1 MSAETTATTTTTTA
15 SEPAAAAPATVES
28 TATAAPAA
36 TATTAESAVATS
48 APAPAAVVEIPTET
62 AEAAT
67 ASSADATAAAAT
79 TEATREMATETT
91 AKKIVE
97 EDEHVKSKCCCCIEI
112 RAGVVFLLG
121 ISLLLNII
129 SLFTS
134 IGGRNSSA
142 VVTTIYVFDVVVGA
156 WGLWAAMTR
165 NADQFSMFAIFNL
178 LLLGLGVLLLFFVT
192 GPFIVFF
199 FVFIAW
205 PAYVAW
211 VYLQYAK
218 RLKVKEAKHVAE
230 KAVGA

>member
-15 SEPAAAAPATVES
+15 SEPAAAAPATVET
-28 TATAAPAA
+28 TATVAPAA
-36 TATTAESAVATS
+36 TTVTAESAVATP
-48 APAPAAVVEIPTET
+48 AAAPAAVAESPTET

-79 TEATREMATETT
+79 TKATREVATETT

-112 RAGVVFLLG
+112 RAGVAFLFG

-134 IGGRNSSA
+134 IGGRNSLA
-142 VVTTIYVFDVVVGA
+142 VMTTIYVFDVVVCA

-165 NADQFSMFAIFNL
+165 NPTHFTLAASQHATIRVLDLVNVLTEPGSLPTVVVVLVQV
-178 LLLGLGVLLLFFVT
+178 GVAVVLWRYRNWL
-192 GPFIVFF
+192 
-199 FVFIAW
+199 W
-205 PAYVAW
+205 
-211 VYLQYAK
+211 
-218 RLKVKEAKHVAE
+218 AE
-230 KAVGA
+230 M